1 MPKKIYLIISFFYL
15 NICSGQSFFTIDIDT
30 NEFIEN
36 VNYSLFLKK
45 KKVFNSITENKKI
58 TTINNEIEFDSISF
72 SRIDY
77 NTLGFPKTSIDSI
90 ISLKKK
96 TIYLD
101 EVVVGSKKDDY
112 LLIGETNRFIKK
124 QSRAFNEELIF
135 GIVHKNDNK
144 KEIEL
149 KKIAFFT
156 EKIHYKTA
164 YKINL
169 FEVNE
174 TLPKNGNQ
182 YAEIGNLI
190 YSTDT
195 LYLDKTNKGKK
206 EVAIDSELIMKPNS
220 SIFISIEL
228 LYYLDEDKT
237 ISIQTQEK
245 RTKLK
250 FQLSNETNYYS
261 KTIDFYTKI
270 TSDKLLNINLMINF
284 DFANQLFLKPHKSI
298 LVTPA
303 IILYAKEHV
312 N

>member
-1 MPKKIYLIISFFYL
+1 MQKKIYLILSFFYL
-15 NICSGQSFFTIDIDT
+15 NISLGQSFFTIDIDT

-45 KKVFNSITENKKI
+45 KKVFNGVTENKKI

-77 NTLGFPKTSIDSI
+77 NTLGFPKKNIDSI

-112 LLIGETNRFIKK
+112 LLIGETNRFIKN
-124 QSRAFNEELIF
+124 QSRAFNEELLF
-135 GIVHKNDNK
+135 GIVHKNETK
-144 KEIEL
+144 KEIDI
-149 KKIAFFT
+149 KKITFFT

-195 LYLDKTNKGKK
+195 LHLEKNNEGKK
-206 EVAIDSELIMKPNS
+206 EITIDSELVMKPDS

-228 LYYLDEDKT
+228 LYYLEDGKK
-237 ISIQTQEK
+237 ISIPTQEK

-250 FQLSNETNYYS
+250 FQLSNKTNYYS
-261 KTIDFYTKI
+261 KTIDFTQ
-270 TSDKLLNINLMINF
+270 KLQAIN
-284 DFANQLFLKPHKSI
+284 
-298 LVTPA
+298 
-303 IILYAKEHV
+303 Y
-312 N
+312 